1 MESTGEFS
9 RREFRGSKAPYGICA
24 YAATLILPLIVIA
37 SVGKILLEFP
47 GKLSVGLIAWCLLA
61 VTCIV
66 AARRFLSRMDLE
78 KPVVVLD
85 ANAVTFLEPRTR
97 ILSWHSI
104 SKIGFRENGQYRT
117 VKTFIFDMEN
127 GGELEII
134 STWMAGISARQL
146 FELIGTYHRKF
157 GPPVVA
163 IPGHDS
169 SGWTGE

>member
-1 MESTGEFS
+1 
-9 RREFRGSKAPYGICA
+9 
-24 YAATLILPLIVIA
+24 
-37 SVGKILLEFP
+37 
-47 GKLSVGLIAWCLLA
+47 
-61 VTCIV
+61 V
-66 AARRFLSRMDLE
+66 AARRFLYRMDLE

-104 SKIGFRENGQYRT
+104 SKIGFRESGQYRT

-134 STWMAGISARQL
+134 SSWMAGISARQL
-146 FELIGTYHRKF
+146 FELIRTYHRKF

-163 IPGHDS
+163 VPGYDS